1 MHISRKILGIK
12 NKGRFAQRIKTEMV
26 WLFRAFLSFVLIPYS
41 LFSCRGDEVI
51 YPTIDTHVA
60 DEVRGGGLYVLCEGN
75 MGSNKARLDYM
86 NLATGTY
93 YANWYGSQNPTQL
106 KELGDVGND
115 IKQHGGRLYAVIN
128 CSHKVEV
135 MDLQARHIAKIDI
148 PNCRYLAFK
157 GDKMYVSA
165 YVGSVATPELLGS
178 VFEIDTATLAV
189 TREVKVGHQPDEL
202 CIVDDK
208 LYVCNSGGYLTNRYD
223 STLSVIDLHSFTELR
238 KIPVGLNPTRVRVDD
253 QKHLWVTCQG
263 NYSSVKP
270 QIVIL
275 ENEQPVYR
283 IPTPCANI
291 SLLGA
296 NAYVIDAENNELK
309 VFSTI
314 DYQRS
319 PSERGLGGV
328 LSSME
333 HPYGLLAT
341 SDALYITDAKNYVS
355 SGVLYCFGYD
365 GVKRWSAQTG
375 DIPGHLCRVTEEF
388 ALDEDST
395 ATKQHSAYLK
405 TVYEY
410 LPAMGQFVNVLP
422 KYEEGDDAASM
433 CRKCEQAIANNAGGM
448 VCLGGWGGYITFGFD
463 HPVENKDGYDLRI
476 LGNAFAMSG
485 NTAYG
490 SSEPGIVLVSRD
502 ENGNGLPDD
511 TWYELKGSMYDDPA
525 TRHNVTKT
533 YSRASDT
540 VRNTFHTQPY
550 YPQWIK
556 EESLTFTGALL
567 PPQTETISGQSVQ
580 RILDYGYVDN
590 KPNSDIEGTSFDIS
604 WAIDT
609 DGKSISLPCV
619 DFIRVYTAVDENNG
633 PTGELSTEITGA
645 IDLHITT
652 D

>member
-1 MHISRKILGIK
+1 MHNCRKILKSFTIWS
-12 NKGRFAQRIKTEMV
+12 FTI
-26 WLFRAFLSFVLIPYS
+26 WSFVLT
-41 LFSCRGDEVI
+41 SCRGDEVI
-51 YPTIDTHVA
+51 YPTIGTHVT
-60 DEVRGGGLYVLCEGN
+60 DEVRVGGLYVLCEGN

-115 IKQHGGRLYAVIN
+115 LKQHGGRLYAVIN

-165 YVGSVATPELLGS
+165 YVGSVDTPELLGS

-223 STLSVIDLHSFTELR
+223 STLSVIDLNSFTELR

-275 ENEQPVYR
+275 KNEQPVYR

-296 NAYVIDAENNELK
+296 NAYVIDSENKELK

-328 LSSME
+328 LSSFE
-333 HPYGLLAT
+333 HPYALLAT

-355 SGVLYCFGYD
+355 SGVLHCYGYD
-365 GVKRWSAQTG
+365 GRERWRASTG
-375 DIPGHLCRVTEEF
+375 DIPGHLCRVT
-388 ALDEDST
+388 
-395 ATKQHSAYLK
+395 QAYELYGD
-405 TVYEY
+405 TTSQETTRRSPYISRVYEY

-502 ENGNGLPDD
+502 ENKNGIPDD
-511 TWYELKGSMYDDPA
+511 RWYELKGSMFDDPA

-540 VRNTFHTQPY
+540 IRNPFHSQPY

-567 PPQTETISGQSVQ
+567 PPQTEKISGQSVQ

-609 DGKSISLPCV
+609 DGQSISLPCV

-633 PTGELSTEITGA
+633 LTGELSTEITGA
-645 IDLHITT
+645 IDLHIAT